1 MDGRHTGG
9 EEPELENAGTPE
21 KKGVQSARP
30 AVEELAFE
38 DPLPN
43 WERFHLTGFLGE
55 GAMGRVYRAVDRR
68 LGRPV
73 ALKFLRS
80 DDPDQVDRFLR
91 EARAQGRIEHDHVC
105 RVYDVGEVEGR
116 PYIAMQF
123 IEGRTLDELASGL
136 TLEHKVQ
143 IIEQVAEAAQ
153 AAHSQGVIHR
163 DLKPG
168 NIMVDI
174 GANGAVHAYV
184 LDFGIAREAG
194 GPAMTVSGTV
204 VGTPAYMAPEQ
215 VQGDPGRIDR
225 RTDVYAIGATLYDL
239 VAGRAP
245 FTGST
250 RMETLIQVVS
260 DDPVPLRRLDGSVPA
275 DLEAIVSRCL
285 EKEPERRYESAN
297 ALALDLRRFL
307 DGEPVAARTIGPM
320 YRFGK
325 LVRRHRA
332 LAGAIGIAAAIVL
345 CLVAALLWQGFQA
358 RRSAEAAQHF
368 GRELE
373 RIDSMLRQAHMLPI
387 HDVAPIEE
395 LVRRRMRGIENTMNA
410 EGRVAFAPGSY
421 ALGIGHLA
429 LGELDTARERLQ
441 TAWDSGHRSPE
452 LEGALGRVLG
462 EIYLRESESA
472 ARIRNADLKAARQ
485 AEIEEELLAPAMR
498 LLEPDRAPG
507 ERRDLH
513 RAALA
518 ALLVQHYQPA
528 LELARSS
535 YERHPWMY
543 ESMLLEAEV
552 LVSRA
557 KTFEERGQLEDARRD
572 YVDAGAAYERALEV
586 GRSAAP
592 LYWGEAGRLIR
603 LFNLEQNH
611 GTLRDDLFDRVLT
624 ITDRA
629 EVVKPSD
636 ARTANL
642 RSKVYWLRGESELNS
657 GLDPTASLEEAIRL
671 ATLAGERDPDDAQ
684 TYINLGAIYRFEA
697 SFLRRRGEDPRP
709 SLGRAA
715 EACRRA
721 IDIDPDSVVAW
732 LNLGTANYL
741 VAEYEMS
748 SGLDPMASL
757 DEAARD
763 YAESIRVRPTFAAH
777 NNSGLVHWQRA
788 ERQRAMGEDPGRSL
802 EAAARCFERAI
813 ELNPSQGKV
822 HSNRGLILLERAEH
836 EAERGGD
843 AGPWI
848 ERALAVLARAVDL
861 NPSLAAAH
869 NNLGNAYKMQAE
881 VRIDAGKD
889 PVSSLEMARVAY
901 ERAIELDPSL
911 GYQYNNL
918 GYSWELYAEY
928 ETMLGRDPSQSLAQA
943 RSYLQRALHQD
954 PTLAFAHHNTAIS
967 YRTEARFLLDAKKDP
982 TFALQRGREAARAA
996 VAANPELWDLHMVGG
1011 ELDLLAAEWALEQG
1025 GPVDYFLAEAR
1036 RQLADAERLNPETPA
1051 LLLRRARTSLLEAV
1065 WRTARRENVD
1075 DVLRTGFEAAERG
1088 LAIDPTDAEF
1098 LVVRGRLRLVAA
1110 RNSGDEA
1117 GRRLAAEEALAAFRS
1132 AAGLNPLFATACSPF
1147 IVEAREFLGAGPDH
1161 ADRSGTM

>member
-1 MDGRHTGG
+1 MDGRQTDG
-9 EEPELENAGTPE
+9 EDFEMEEMSAPSQEGF
-21 KKGVQSARP
+21 QSPHPGAD
-30 AVEELAFE
+30 ALIFE

-43 WERFHLTGFLGE
+43 WKRFQITGFLGE
-55 GAMGRVYRAVDRR
+55 GAMGRVYLAVDRR

-80 DDPDQVDRFLR
+80 DDPDQVDRFQR
-91 EARAQGRIEHDHVC
+91 EARAQGQIEHDHVC

-123 IEGRTLDELASGL
+123 IEGRSLGELAPRLS
-136 TLEHKVQ
+136 LERKVQ
-143 IIEQVAEAAQ
+143 IVEQVAAAAQ
-153 AAHSQGVIHR
+153 AAHSHGVIHR

-168 NIMVDI
+168 NIMVDV
-174 GANGAVHAYV
+174 GEDGAVHAYV
-184 LDFGIAREAG
+184 LDFGIARDTG
-194 GPAMTVSGTV
+194 GPSMTISGQV

-225 RTDVYAIGATLYDL
+225 RADVYAIGATLYDL

-285 EKEPERRYESAN
+285 EKEPGRRYESAN

-307 DGEPVAARTIGPM
+307 DGEPVTARTIGPL

-332 LAGAIGIAAAIVL
+332 LAGVIGAAAAIVL
-345 CLVAALLWQGFQA
+345 GLVAALLWQGFQA

-373 RIDSMLRQAHMLPI
+373 RIDSMLRLVHMLPI
-387 HDVAPIEE
+387 HDVAPIED
-395 LVRRRMRGIENTMNA
+395 LVRKRMGDIEETMIA

-429 LGELDTARERLQ
+429 LGELDTAREQLQ
-441 TAWDSGHRSPE
+441 AAWDSGHRSPE
-452 LEGALGRVLG
+452 LEGALGQVLG
-462 EIYLRESESA
+462 EIYLREAEIS
-472 ARIRNADLKAARQ
+472 ARIRNADLRAARQ
-485 AEIEEELLAPAMR
+485 AEIEEELLEPAMR
-498 LLEPDRAPG
+498 HLEPDRAPG
-507 ERRDLH
+507 GRRDLH

-518 ALLVQHYQPA
+518 ALLVQQFDLA
-528 LELARSS
+528 LDLARSS

-543 ESMLLEAEV
+543 ESMRLEAEV

-557 KTFEERGQLEDARRD
+557 KAFEERGQLEEARRD

-586 GRSAAP
+586 GRSAVP
-592 LYWGEAGRLIR
+592 LYWGEAGRVIR
-603 LFNLEQNH
+603 LFNLEQH
-611 GTLRDDLFDRVLT
+611 QGTLREDLFDRVLA
-624 ITDRA
+624 ITDWA
-629 EVVKPSD
+629 EVVSPS
-636 ARTANL
+636 AAQTANL
-642 RSKVYWLRGESELNS
+642 RSQIYMIRGESELNS

-671 ATLAGERDPDDAQ
+671 ATLAGELDPGDSQ
-684 TYINLGAIYRFEA
+684 THINLGAIYRFEA
-697 SFLRRRGEDPRP
+697 SFLRRRGEDPRS
-709 SLGRAA
+709 SLERAA
-715 EACRRA
+715 ESCRRA

-741 VAEYEMS
+741 MAEYESS

-777 NNSGLVHWQRA
+777 SNSGLVHWQRA
-788 ERQRAMGEDPGRSL
+788 GRQRAMGEDPGISL

-813 ELNPSQGKV
+813 ELNPTQGQV

-836 EAERGGD
+836 EAERRGD
-843 AGPWI
+843 AQPWVD
-848 ERALAVLARAVDL
+848 RALAVLARAVDL

-869 NNLGNAYKMQAE
+869 NNLGNAFKMQAE
-881 VRIDAGKD
+881 VRIDAGED
-889 PVSSLEMARVAY
+889 PDSSLELAKAAY
-901 ERAIELDPSL
+901 LQAIELDPSL

-918 GYSWELYAEY
+918 GYCWELHGEY
-928 ETMLGRDPSQSLAQA
+928 DAMLGRDPSQSLTQA
-943 RSYLQRALHQD
+943 RSYLQEALQQD
-954 PTLAFAHHNTAIS
+954 PTLAFAHHNVAIS
-967 YRTEARFLLDAKKDP
+967 YRTEARFLLDSKKDP
-982 TFALQRGREAARAA
+982 TVALRRGQGASLAA

-1011 ELDLLAAEWALEQG
+1011 ELDLMAAEWALEHG
-1025 GPVDYFLAEAR
+1025 GPVEYFLSEAGR
-1036 RQLADAERLNPETPA
+1036 HLADAERLNPETPA
-1051 LLLRRARTSLLEAV
+1051 LLLRRARSSVLEAV
-1065 WRTARRENVD
+1065 WMIERRENAGA
-1075 DVLRTGFEAAERG
+1075 VLTAGLEAAERG
-1088 LAIDPTDAEF
+1088 LVIDPTDPEF
-1098 LVVRGRLRLVAA
+1098 LVVKGRLHLVEARAA
-1110 RNSGDEA
+1110 VDSEVRDRAVE
-1117 GRRLAAEEALAAFRS
+1117 RALGALRS
-1132 AAGLNPLFATACSPF
+1132 AEGLNPFFSTVCGPLIA
-1147 IVEAREFLGAGPDH
+1147 EARGLLSAASDRDVGPI
-1161 ADRSGTM
+1161 

>member
-1 MDGRHTGG
+1 VGASAPGNEG
-9 EEPELENAGTPE
+9 LE
-21 KKGVQSARP
+21 SSRP
-30 AVEELAFE
+30 GADDLIFD

-80 DDPDQVDRFLR
+80 GDPDQVDRFQR

-105 RVYDVGEVEGR
+105 RVYDVGEVDGR

-123 IEGRTLDELASGL
+123 IEGRTLNELAPGL
-136 TLEHKVQ
+136 SLERKVRV
-143 IIEQVAEAAQ
+143 IEQVAEAAQ
-153 AAHSQGVIHR
+153 AAHSHGVIHR

-168 NIMVDI
+168 NIMVDV
-174 GANGAVHAYV
+174 GEDGSVHAYV
-184 LDFGIAREAG
+184 LDFGIARDAG
-194 GPAMTVSGTV
+194 GPSNTISGTV

-215 VQGDPGRIDR
+215 IQGDPGRIDR
-225 RTDVYAIGATLYDL
+225 RADVYAIGATFYDL
-239 VAGRAP
+239 VVGRAP

-260 DDPVPLRRLDGSVPA
+260 DDPVPLRRIDGSVPA
-275 DLEAIVSRCL
+275 DLEAIVGRCL

-307 DGEPVAARTIGPM
+307 DGEPVTARTIGPM

-332 LAGAIGIAAAIVL
+332 LAGVIGGAGAIVL

-373 RIDSMLRQAHMLPI
+373 RIDSMLRQSHMLPI
-387 HDVAPIEE
+387 HDVAPIED
-395 LVRRRMRGIENTMNA
+395 LVRKRMDGIEQTMDA

-429 LGELDTARERLQ
+429 LGELDTAREQLQ
-441 TAWDSGHRSPE
+441 AAWDSGHRSPE

-462 EIYLRESESA
+462 EIYLREAETA
-472 ARIRNADLKAARQ
+472 ARIRNADLRAARQ
-485 AEIEEELLAPAMR
+485 TEIEEELLAPAMR
-498 LLEPDRAPG
+498 LLEADRAPG
-507 ERRDLH
+507 EGRDLH

-518 ALLVQHYQPA
+518 ALLEQDFDLA
-528 LELARSS
+528 LDLARSS
-535 YERHPWMY
+535 YERHPWLY
-543 ESMLLEAEV
+543 ESMRLEAEI

-557 KTFEERGQLEDARRD
+557 KSLEERGQLEEARRD
-572 YVDAGAAYERALEV
+572 YVVAGAAYERALDV

-603 LFNLEQNH
+603 LFNLEQNQ
-611 GTLRDDLFDRVLT
+611 GTLREDLFDRVLV
-624 ITDRA
+624 ITDRV
-629 EVVKPSD
+629 EIIKPSN

-642 RSKVYWLRGESELNS
+642 RSQIYWLRGESELSS

-671 ATLAGERDPDDAQ
+671 ATLAGELDPGDPQ
-684 TYINLGAIYRFEA
+684 TSINLGAIYRFEA
-697 SFLRRRGEDPRP
+697 SFLRRRGEDPR
-709 SLGRAA
+709 SLLERAA

-721 IDIDPDSVVAW
+721 IEIDPDSAVAW
-732 LNLGTANYL
+732 LNLGTVRYL

-748 SGLDPMASL
+748 SGLDPMDSL
-757 DEAARD
+757 NEAAGD

-788 ERQRAMGEDPGRSL
+788 ERQRAMGEDPGESL

-813 ELNPSQGKV
+813 ELNPTQGQV

-836 EAERGGD
+836 EVERGGD
-843 AGPWI
+843 AEPWV

-881 VRIDAGKD
+881 VRIDAGGD
-889 PVSSLEMARVAY
+889 PARSLELAQAAY
-901 ERAIELDPSL
+901 QQAIALDPSL

-918 GYSWELYAEY
+918 GYSWELHGEY

-943 RSYLQRALHQD
+943 RSYLQEALQYD
-954 PTLAFAHHNTAIS
+954 PTLAFAHHNLAIS
-967 YRTEARFLLDAKKDP
+967 YRTEARFLIDDGRDP
-982 TFALQRGREAARAA
+982 TLALQRGRGAARAA

-1011 ELDLLAAEWALEQG
+1011 ELDLLAAEWALEHG
-1025 GPVDYFLAEAR
+1025 GPVDYFLGEAR
-1036 RQLADAERLNPETPA
+1036 RQLADAERLNSETPA
-1051 LLLRRARTSLLEAV
+1051 LLLRRARSSMLEAA
-1065 WRTARRENVD
+1065 WRTGRREDVD
-1075 DVLRTGFEAAERG
+1075 AVLTAGLEAAERG
-1088 LAIDPTDAEF
+1088 LAIDPTDPDF
-1098 LVVRGRLRLVAA
+1098 LVVKGRLRLIAA
-1110 RNSGDEA
+1110 RASGDEA
-1117 GRRLAAEEALAAFRS
+1117 ARRLAAEEALAALRS
-1132 AAGLNPLFATACSPF
+1132 AEGLNPLFATACGPL
-1147 IVEAREFLGAGPDH
+1147 IAEAREILGAGRDLTGN
-1161 ADRSGTM
+1161 SGAI